1 MLPRPKHTPRT
12 HLKHPSSNSRQGAS
26 ERVWLKRF
34 WLVFGLLGLTAIA
47 LLGYQYYASQPEV
60 TEVYLPVTTR
70 TAAGSHRMITSRL
83 SLVIDPA
90 QEKALR
96 QRQPELEHVVN
107 ATFAELYQNDQRPPL
122 GSVRDR
128 LLEALNTRLPERL
141 QVQDVLIQDLLVG
154 TDY

>member
-1 MLPRPKHTPRT
+1 M
-12 HLKHPSSNSRQGAS
+12 
-26 ERVWLKRF
+26 
-34 WLVFGLLGLTAIA
+34 
-47 LLGYQYYASQPEV
+47 
-60 TEVYLPVTTR
+60 
-70 TAAGSHRMITSRL
+70 
-83 SLVIDPA
+83 
-90 QEKALR
+90 R